1 MMKKLAQ
8 GGGVQKNWGKPTS
21 ENFEEPKIYT
31 QSQVDTMVVNA
42 LEDYIAKK
50 RGILWVAVPKYFMV
64 IFLCAVAGCTL
75 NFFPR

>member
-1 MMKKLAQ
+1 M
-8 GGGVQKNWGKPTS
+8 QKSWDKPTS
-21 ENFEEPKIYT
+21 ETSKVEPKLYT
-31 QSQVDTMVVNA
+31 QSQLDVAIVNA
-42 LEDYIAKK
+42 LENYIAKK